1 VSYRG
6 KRKGNYGGNQKRSR
20 FSNPFRKK
28 NKNKV
33 SDQYYPPADFG
44 ATSTPQTPMQPL
56 PELWLKCPTT
66 FTYNGFRARLSP
78 DPIQLQTQALTI
90 AQLAAA
96 KRKLEIELVSGET
109 TKLFK
114 VLALE
119 EVANPEAAVPLD
131 PQVEPLRIELQALGY
146 TLLPAET
153 EDQEIS

>member
-1 VSYRG
+1 LSPRDTG
-6 KRKGNYGGNQKRSR
+6 TA
-20 FSNPFRKK
+20 PTL
-28 NKNKV
+28 
-33 SDQYYPPADFG
+33 P
-44 ATSTPQTPMQPL
+44 PMQPI
-56 PELWLKCPTT
+56 PFELRLKSPTT
-66 FTYNGFRARLSP
+66 FSRNGFRARLSP
-78 DPIQLQTQALTI
+78 DPIQLQAQALTI

-114 VLALE
+114 VLALG